1 MSKKPKLS
9 AGQKKQAIL
18 RASIEILS
26 EKGPHAFKNSEVAKR
41 AKIDQPLISYYF
53 PNFEALFAGVVQIV
67 LEDLRVAMI
76 NAIEAG
82 GEDPERAL
90 ANYMVSPLRW
100 TVRSPE
106 LQTIWLYFYTL
117 IPINK
122 DMKGLNSQ
130 IRKVGRERIQ
140 LLIYKIL
147 EERNC
152 RLSPK
157 YTVATLAY
165 SIQSIITGYLTMQVT
180 EDSNLEQMEKLSFQ
194 NALDLIDKA
203 FIKNESVKS

>member
-9 AGQKKQAIL
+9 AAEKKKVIL
-18 RASIEILS
+18 EASIQLLAEV
-26 EKGPHAFKNSEVAKR
+26 GPHAFKNSEIAKR

-53 PNFEALFAGVVQIV
+53 PNFETLFSGVVQIV
-67 LEDLRVAMI
+67 LEDLRSAML

-82 GEDPERAL
+82 GEDPERTL

-100 TVRSPE
+100 TVRSPQ
-106 LQTIWLYFYTL
+106 LQTVWLYFYTL

-122 DMKGLNSQ
+122 EMKALNSQ
-130 IRKVGRERIQ
+130 IRKIGRERIQ

-147 EERNC
+147 EKRDC
-152 RLSPK
+152 RLSPN

-165 SIQSIITGYLTMQVT
+165 SIQCIITGYLTMQVT

-203 FIKNESVKS
+203 FIKN